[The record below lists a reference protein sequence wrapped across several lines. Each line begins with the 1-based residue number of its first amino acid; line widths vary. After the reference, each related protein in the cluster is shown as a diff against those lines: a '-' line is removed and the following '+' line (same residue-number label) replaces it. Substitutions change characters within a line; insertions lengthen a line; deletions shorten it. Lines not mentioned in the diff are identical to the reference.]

1 MRRQRREIEVF
12 SLSFLDVI
20 TCGFGTMILLI
31 MISKQ
36 GEPLVLEPAPQDLR
50 GVVASLQ
57 EQLFEIRGESRV
69 LNRDLNAKRE
79 QLSQWKLRVARLTS
93 ELNGMD
99 SRRATMREL
108 LTDKQALR
116 GELEQA
122 LQNLTEEM
130 QRLLAQR
137 QQVDTEFVGGI
148 PVDSEYIIFV
158 IDTSGS
164 MFQYAWDRVMQEV
177 EGVLRIYPKVKGIQ
191 VMDDQGGYMFKDY
204 RRDWIPDSP
213 SRRKLILQRLR
224 TFNPFSNSSPVEG
237 INRAIRD
244 FYKPDQ
250 RISIYVFGDDFTGDS
265 IERVLDVVDQLN
277 PKNESGVPQIRIH
290 AIGFPVQFANT
301 QQQITGMRFAHLM
314 RELAHRNMGTFVGLN
329 DFRGNSANSNYNI
342 ITPF

>member
-36 GEPLVLEPAPQDLR
+36 GEPLVLEPAPQDLN
-50 GVVASLQ
+50 GVVAALQ
-57 EQLFEIRGESRV
+57 EQLFEVRGEARV
-69 LNRDLNAKRE
+69 LNRDLDAKRE
-79 QLSQWKLRVARLTS
+79 QLSEWKERVARLTG

-99 SRRATMREL
+99 TRRATMREQ
-108 LTDKQALR
+108 LTDKQALK
-116 GELEQA
+116 GDLERA
-122 LQNLTEEM
+122 LQDLTEEM

-137 QQVDTEFVGGI
+137 PQVDSEFVGGI

-177 EGVLRIYPKVKGIQ
+177 GGVLEIYPKVKGIQ

-204 RRDWIPDSP
+204 RREWIPDTP
-213 SRRKLILQRLR
+213 ARRKLIMQRLR

-237 INRAIRD
+237 INQAIRD
-244 FYKPDQ
+244 YYKPDQ

-265 IERVLDVVDQLN
+265 VEKVLKVIDRLN
-277 PKNESGVPQIRIH
+277 PKNDQGVPKIRIH

-314 RELAHRNMGTFVGLN
+314 REMTHRNMGTFVGLN
-329 DFRGNSANSNYNI
+329 DFRGTAASQHYEI
-342 ITPF
+342 QTPF